1 MPFKISIHQFSFF
14 RKLKSHHVSSSN
26 KIKYNDE
33 NKSIMSST
41 TMHNDK
47 SINRKNEKDDNL
59 PDKAQGK
66 ASQQKQY
73 SHSNNSSGRGN
84 SVR

>member
-1 MPFKISIHQFSFF
+1 
-14 RKLKSHHVSSSN
+14 
-26 KIKYNDE
+26 
-33 NKSIMSST
+33 MSST

-84 SVR
+84 SVL

>member
-1 MPFKISIHQFSFF
+1 
-14 RKLKSHHVSSSN
+14 
-26 KIKYNDE
+26 
-33 NKSIMSST
+33 MSST

-66 ASQQKQY
+66 ASQQKQS

-84 SVR
+84 SVL